1 MRDVARAHG
10 DASDGDADAT
20 GRRCVV
26 TLDRPERRNAVDHAT
41 LLGLLRRPGRLAAGG
56 PGARADRRA
65 AGVLRRRRPD
75 RRRGGR
81 VRAALLGAVLR
92 GFTELPIPT
101 IAAVDG
107 PALGAGTQLAVACD
121 LRVATPASRFGIPAA
136 RLGLVVDH
144 WTVER
149 LARELGWP
157 IARAMLLAAETYD
170 GAALHADRRRPPPRR
185 ARRRAGVGP
194 PARRAGAAD
203 DRRPQAGPRASAPA
217 RPATTLVEAARQ
229 RRGRSADAVE
239 GRQAFLA
246 KRPPASPAPEYRA
259 SGSASAR
266 ARPLVGRSRR

>member
-1 MRDVARAHG
+1 MVRVAWDVG
-10 DASDGDADAT
+10 DDAVDDAVDGT
-20 GRRCVV
+20 GRTGVLVV

-41 LLGLLRRPGRLAAGG
+41 LVGLAEAQREAAGARVLVLT
-56 PGARADRRA
+56 GAPPAFSAGADLT
-65 AGVLRRRRPD
+65 GVEEGEFAR
-75 RRRGGR
+75 
-81 VRAALLGAVLR
+81 LLAEVLR

-170 GAALHADRRRPPPRR
+170 GAALHAAGAVHRLGDLDEAMAWARQLAALAPLTIAGHKLALERSAAAPPSDADVEE
-185 ARRRAGVGP
+185 ARRLAW
-194 PARRAGAAD
+194 A
-203 DRRPQAGPRASAPA
+203 
-217 RPATTLVEAARQ
+217 
-229 RRGRSADAVE
+229 SADAVE
-239 GRQAFLA
+239 GREAFLA
-246 KRPPASPAPEYRA
+246 KRPARFT
-259 SGSASAR
+259 GS
-266 ARPLVGRSRR
+266 